1 MKHVKSKNLSGLHA
15 FSMLLAVVILMTV
28 ATKTAAAKSL
38 YLIADK
44 GSLTDGTQPVH
55 AYDIG
60 DDGVLTFRTKHDIR
74 HSMLGAVGIAIDS
87 DAGFLFI
94 TYEHSGDIQLLDVTT
109 MKDAGRVT
117 APDAMDL
124 AGIVY
129 DHTKRLLYCV
139 DRGREKLYVYD
150 WDAKTI
156 SLTRVNGSPFTL
168 WGNVHAYGIALD
180 ELAGLLYVAN
190 ATNTVNIYNTSD
202 WSSAGTISPRNVAI
216 SIAIDV
222 MNGFVYTGGGYA
234 GDRYLTQYHLGTDT
248 QTRVQVE
255 PDAGVIGLAVDQ
267 DTSLVYMSTGQNNAP
282 GGDNLLVYD
291 AALNLVDE
299 IPINGDPTGLVI
311 QGKVHH
317 PLNLSKSIHGDVG
330 GQIEQISVD
339 DVVTYTICF
348 DNNDGDF
355 AVTDVLLVDFL
366 PAEVSFVSADDSA
379 LGSYDDATHSY
390 TWSYPD
396 LPPGSTVCV
405 GLVVQVKQN
414 IPLGTTITN
423 SAIIS
428 SNETPPFMVSVDAIT
443 VESPVE
449 VQSLRIVPDTIRRSG
464 DAYDV
469 QAIMVMPP
477 GINGD
482 DIRDVKPV
490 LKPGNVIAKDH
501 AIFSG
506 PTMTKVIAK
515 FDKAELLDAV
525 DEYGYVTLKVIGK
538 LKSGRSFAGEATV
551 YISRFTGN

>member
-1 MKHVKSKNLSGLHA
+1 MKHVKRENLSGLHA

-74 HSMLGAVGIAIDS
+74 HTMLGAVGIAIDS

-202 WSSAGTISPRNVAI
+202 WSSAGTISPKNVAI
-216 SIAIDV
+216 SIAVDV
-222 MNGFVYTGGGYA
+222 INGFVYTGGGYA
-234 GDRYLTQYHLGTDT
+234 GDRYLTQYHLVTDT

-291 AALNLVDE
+291 AALNLVNE

-317 PLNLSKSIHGDVG
+317 PLNLSKSIHGKVG

-396 LPPGSTVCV
+396 LPPGSAVCV

-525 DEYGYVTLKVIGK
+525 DEYGYVTLRVIGK